1 MDLARVR
8 AEIVKVAAEL
18 QALDAA
24 PAPLTEAAA
33 RLHDF
38 LDGAARQWD
47 PAVGC
52 FTSPSYTAPSLDE
65 LLPYKL
71 LTLLAALPEIR
82 GAFHQRLA
90 ATYPRL
96 PASVPTKDRAA
107 LRAQLFDR
115 RRQLEMAEGQS
126 VLEGAPAGV
135 TIPRRGDASPDVVLL
150 SVLSG

>member
-1 MDLARVR
+1 MHAAGVLGLACL
-8 AEIVKVAAEL
+8 VACS
-18 QALDAA
+18 AL
-24 PAPLTEAAA
+24 
-33 RLHDF
+33 
-38 LDGAARQWD
+38 
-47 PAVGC
+47 VV
-52 FTSPSYTAPSLDE
+52 
-65 LLPYKL
+65 PYRI
-71 LTLLAALPEIR
+71 LTLLAGLREVRA
-82 GAFHQRLA
+82 AFHQRVA

-96 PASVPTKDRAA
+96 PAFVPTKDRAA